1 MHLKRQLVTHPYRLF
16 PVVDQIADK
25 VCATMRTDYPGGR
38 RSSRVKDLVDLV
50 VLAQTQS
57 VDLGELRVAIATK
70 QALSGM
76 APFAAFTIPDTWHR
90 TSPNTAQ
97 GLPSDPTSKPTAAN
111 TPPPPSAT

>member
-57 VDLGELRVAIATK
+57 VDMDDLRVAIATK
-70 QALSGM
+70 QALRGM
-76 APFAAFTIPDTWHR
+76 ARFAEFPLPDTRH
-90 TSPNTAQ
+90 TTNPNTAK
-97 GLPSDPTSKPTAAN
+97 GH
-111 TPPPPSAT
+111 PPA

>member
-57 VDLGELRVAIATK
+57 VDLGELRVAIPTT
-70 QALSGM
+70 QAPRGI

-90 TSPNTAQ
+90 HHTNTTTGGPSSPH
-97 GLPSDPTSKPTAAN
+97 SKN
-111 TPPPPSAT
+111 